1 MNEASLRAAALK
13 RHQQAQSPAPSP
25 AASVPPPVYPQDAAV
40 QAIRRFAVKP
50 PYAEFTVR
58 QETFK
63 IYIVL
68 QLKKM
73 L

>member
-13 RHQQAQSPAPSP
+13 RHQQAQSATPSP

-63 IYIVL
+63 GNMYI
-68 QLKKM
+68 Q
-73 L
+73 